1 MGSSMVV
8 YSQSKIINFVSKD
21 CVPYLLG
28 ITQVKFHNHSSS
40 SLSVAKL
47 TFFQENVYGR
57 VKGQTFFNDSTSF
70 SAKQTI
76 CKRATESP
84 LT

>member
-1 MGSSMVV
+1 MVV
-8 YSQSKIINFVSKD
+8 YSQSKIINFVSKG

-28 ITQVKFHNHSSS
+28 MTHVKFHNHSSS
-40 SLSVAKL
+40 SLSAVKL

-57 VKGQTFFNDSTSF
+57 VKGQTFLNGSTSF
-70 SAKQTI
+70 SAKVRQF
-76 CKRATESP
+76 CKHATECP